1 MREILYFIFGCL
13 FIYYLLD
20 IRDNCYIRGNKYD
33 LVKKNINTLVRQS
46 ARWSTAAKQ
55 DESSMI
61 AVLHANYGAGYLWAV
76 KDIATDDEIA
86 KAAGIDIRKFEKEI
100 IDIQDNATI
109 RMAKLCPEYAPTA
122 SYLTTIGGEG
132 A

>member
-1 MREILYFIFGCL
+1 
-13 FIYYLLD
+13 
-20 IRDNCYIRGNKYD
+20 
-33 LVKKNINTLVRQS
+33 
-46 ARWSTAAKQ
+46 
-55 DESSMI
+55 MI

>member
-20 IRDNCYIRGNKYD
+20 IRDNCYIHGNKYD